1 MIKERILLVEDNKSL
16 SKLIAK
22 KMEEKLDVE
31 VLQAYSQK
39 EAEDFLEENDDF
51 FIALLDLNLPDAPNG
66 EIVDFI
72 LSKGI
77 PSIVLTGN
85 IDENTRE
92 TMLQKG
98 VIDYVFKTSM
108 EDINYIFSLIKR
120 VMKNRD
126 IRVMVVDDSSVVR
139 KNIKNILSKFMF
151 KVNVAAHGEEA
162 LIYLDD
168 YKDIKLILVDY
179 NMPVIDGLEFTKLVR
194 EKYDRNKIGIIS
206 MTSSDER
213 FISAK
218 FLKMGANDF
227 LHKPF
232 DEEEL
237 ICRINN
243 TLENIENINALSKMA
258 NYDFLTGV
266 YNRRYFFQKIKE
278 FFKGKNNFALAMIDI
293 DYFKKINDTY
303 GHDVGDIVLKKIA
316 QILKDNTKGSDIVSR
331 FGGEEF
337 CIALK
342 NVSNEAAVRFFSKL
356 RSAIAKEKVVIND
369 KKISFTASI
378 GVSFRDDKDN
388 IEDILKEADEALY
401 RAKNGGRNRV
411 EIC

>member
-31 VLQAYSQK
+31 VIQAYSQR
-39 EAEDFLEENDDF
+39 ETEDFLEENDDF

-139 KNIKNILSKFMF
+139 NNIKNILSKFMF

-168 YKDIKLILVDY
+168 YKDIRLILVDY

-194 EKYDRNKIGIIS
+194 EKYDRSKIGIIS

-258 NYDFLTGV
+258 NYDFLTDV

-342 NVSNEAAVRFFSKL
+342 DVNNEAAVRFFSKL
-356 RSAIAKEKVVIND
+356 RSVIAKEKAVIDN
-369 KKISFTASI
+369 KQISFTASI
-378 GVSFRDDKDN
+378 GVSFRDDKDS
-388 IEDILKEADEALY
+388 IEEILKEADEALY